1 MKGIKLL
8 KQKSHQKSLKQNQGH
23 HHLSVLGQ
31 VHIQGQGQFPDLDLP
46 HGHGQNLIERKEGK
60 GDLGQIQGHIQNL
73 DQDHILSPN
82 RGLGHILEQ
91 EMEQVQS
98 HPHPC
103 LCQGHQP
110 PPDTAVGRP
119 TLYPEA
125 NPDQGQCLGHPS
137 LLLMSLGDAKGK
149 QEGLHWKRS
158 TLEKQPV
165 WQRRVW
171 WAQTLERLRG
181 EASKKGDNY

>member
-1 MKGIKLL
+1 MEL
-8 KQKSHQKSLKQNQGH
+8 
-23 HHLSVLGQ
+23 V
-31 VHIQGQGQFPDLDLP
+31 QF
-46 HGHGQNLIERKEGK
+46 
-60 GDLGQIQGHIQNL
+60 
-73 DQDHILSPN
+73 
-82 RGLGHILEQ
+82 
-91 EMEQVQS
+91 

-171 WAQTLERLRG
+171 WVSTLERLRG
-181 EASKKGDNY
+181 EASKKGDNYWYSGVNLMWFPIIWLFQHSCSSVMEEILVLMQLHWWEKPNIPCMEYVVYFCFKIYFAFLHVSNNWKLQNHRGRQSHDWKKWFRLRN